1 MLGFQVDLSD
11 VGPDD
16 PQGKELDA
24 GQEREDA
31 DDGSPAGYGGTG
43 EALEKG
49 PEAGQEAEERH
60 DKAQDGDPADGLDR
74 KGGDPVE
81 GQAQHLGQ
89 RVVGLPGHPLLPLV
103 EDLVRGK
110 AHQGD
115 HPPEEEVD
123 FLEVGKLLEDPVGDE
138 PVVRVVV
145 YRLHPH
151 GSQELVKGF
160 SGEALEEGVAGPVR
174 TDAIDYLHT
183 GQVLVHHGIHSGDVV
198 LAIAVNG
205 DGDVHLAL
213 GLHEAGQDGVLVAP
227 VPGLAHT
234 DEDLI
239 LVRQFFDDF
248 PGPVL
253 GPVVHKKDPGPG

>member
-16 PQGKELDA
+16 SQGKELDA
-24 GQEREDA
+24 GQEGEDA
-31 DDGSPAGYGGTG
+31 DNGSPAGYGGTG
-43 EALEKG
+43 KALEKG
-49 PEAGQEAEERH
+49 PEAGQEAEKGH
-60 DKAQDGDPADGLDR
+60 DKTQDGDPADGLDR

-89 RVVGLPGHPLLPLV
+89 GIVGLPGHPLLPLV
-103 EDLVRGK
+103 EDLVIGK
-110 AHQGD
+110 AYQGN
-115 HPPEEEVD
+115 HPPEEKID

-138 PVVRVVV
+138 PVVGVVV
-145 YRLHPH
+145 DRLHPH
-151 GSQELVKGF
+151 GGQKLIKGF

-174 TDAIDYLHT
+174 PDAIDHLHT

-213 GLHEAGQDGVLVAP
+213 SLHEAGQDSVLVAP
-227 VPGLAHT
+227 VPGLAHA

-239 LVRQFFDDF
+239 LFRQFLDDC

-253 GPVVHKKDPGPG
+253 GSVVHKKDPGPG